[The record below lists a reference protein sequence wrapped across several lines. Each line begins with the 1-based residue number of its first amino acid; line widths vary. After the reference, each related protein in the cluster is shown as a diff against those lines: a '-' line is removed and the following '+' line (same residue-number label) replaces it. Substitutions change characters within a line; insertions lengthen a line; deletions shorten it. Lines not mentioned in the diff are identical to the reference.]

1 MSNTEPKGR
10 AKGAIARAKSLSPD
24 ERTAIAKRA
33 AAARRALAKE
43 LQTLPKATHGSED
56 HPLKIGEV
64 KIPCYVL
71 EDGRR
76 VLTRQGLQQGIG
88 MSASG
93 AIKAGEHRLAL
104 FATGLAER
112 ASQTHPELA
121 KRCSDL
127 AQQLGDPIRF
137 ASPNGSQMWIG
148 YEATILADLCDVILA
163 ARQGAFLTHLQ
174 DHIADQAELLVR
186 GFARVGIIALVD
198 EATGFQKDRAKD
210 ALAQILEAFVAKEL
224 QPWVRTFPTDFYEQL
239 FRLRGL
245 PYPPE
250 KNPGYRPQYFGV
262 LTNDIV
268 YERIAPGLLEELKR
282 QAAKDEK
289 KAHLHR
295 RLTQEVGHPKLRE
308 HLASVVTAMKLS
320 TDYPDFIGKL
330 NVLHPRFG
338 QTIPLQLEERDR

>member
-1 MSNTEPKGR
+1 MSDEKKPIGR
-10 AKGAIARAKSLSPD
+10 ARGGVARAAKLSP
-24 ERTAIAKRA
+24 EQRSEQARKA
-33 AAARRALAKE
+33 ALSKKE
-43 LQTLPKATHGSED
+43 LALLPKATHGSED
-56 HPLKIGEV
+56 HPLLIGDA

-76 VLTRQGLQQGIG
+76 VLTRAGLQTGIG

-104 FATGLAER
+104 FVSGLAER
-112 ASQTHPELA
+112 AAATDEAFSSRCLVLASQLA
-121 KRCSDL
+121 N
-127 AQQLGDPIRF
+127 PIRF
-137 ASPNGSQMWIG
+137 RAPGANSAWLG

-163 ARQGAFLTHLQ
+163 ARVGNHLTHLQ
-174 DHIADQAELLVR
+174 EHFAVQAETLVR

-210 ALAQILEAFVAKEL
+210 ALAKILEAFVAKEL
-224 QPWVRTFPTDFYEQL
+224 QQYVKTFPSDFYEQL

-245 PYPPE
+245 RYPPE
-250 KNPGYRPQYFGV
+250 NPKFRPQYFGM

-268 YERIAPGLLEELKR
+268 YERLAPGLLDELKR

-320 TDYPDFIGKL
+320 TDYSDFISKL
-330 NVLHPRFG
+330 NQLHPRFG
-338 QTIPLQLEERDR
+338 DTIPLNLEEKDR

>member
-1 MSNTEPKGR
+1 MSDQQPTGK
-10 AKGAIARAKSLSPD
+10 AKGGAARALALSP
-24 ERTAIAKRA
+24 ERRKEIAVKA
-33 AAARRALAKE
+33 AAAKRELAL
-43 LQTLPKATHGSED
+43 LPRATHGSED
-56 HPLKIGEV
+56 HPLTIGGI

-76 VLTRQGLQQGIG
+76 ILTRQGLQVGIG

-104 FATGLAER
+104 FATGLSERAGMAENSALAER
-112 ASQTHPELA
+112 CTDLATRLA
-121 KRCSDL
+121 K
-127 AQQLGDPIRF
+127 PIRF
-137 ASPNGSQMWIG
+137 RSPHGSQAWIG
-148 YEATILADLCDVILA
+148 YEATILADLCDAILA
-163 ARQGAFLTHLQ
+163 ARAGGYLTHLQ
-174 DHIADQAELLVR
+174 EHIAAQAEVLVR

-224 QPWVRTFPTDFYEQL
+224 QPYVRTFPTDYYEQL

-245 PYPPE
+245 KYPPS
-250 KNPGYRPQYFGV
+250 NPSFRPQYFGV

-268 YERIAPGLLEELKR
+268 YERLAPGLLEELKR
-282 QAAKDEK
+282 QQAKDEK

-295 RLTQEVGHPKLRE
+295 RLTQEIGHPKLRE

-320 TDYPDFIGKL
+320 TDYSDFIAKMNL
-330 NVLHPRFG
+330 LHPRFG
-338 QTIPLQLEERDR
+338 ETVPMDLEERDR